1 MPPVAT
7 PNNAN
12 AYVSG
17 MQSED
22 VSDYATADYRSAP
35 PVKEAQ
41 VSRAMIKR

>member
-1 MPPVAT
+1 MSPVAT
-7 PNNAN
+7 LDNAN
-12 AYVSG
+12 AYASG
-17 MQSED
+17 MQSKD